1 MKKKY
6 VRILG
11 VVLTAVL
18 LATLVIGTAVV
29 PASAA
34 TLLWSR
40 VTPPGTVAATG
51 WAIAAVDNSV
61 IAVSPDGG
69 TLFAGDPV
77 GNTVYRSTN
86 GGTFWT
92 AATIG
97 LAADPVAMVVSP
109 QYESDLTLFVATATM
124 VYISTNGGVTFSQFT
139 AALAGTEVYTSLA
152 ISPTYQSDGL
162 LIAGTS
168 DGADDTFGDCYV
180 YGRPATFG
188 WVALALNEDVT
199 SVAFSPNFPTDAT
212 VLAVGSGEVAV
223 GTRLHASVN
232 FGAFDATIP
241 VAAINLATE
250 LGDADVAANAIVDS
264 DIALPSDYNGVSVLT
279 RRVYVSTVS
288 GVADD
293 VYRVTMNVPQ
303 ALGVLAD
310 VETLAFSGTIA
321 AGTLIGGAAAT
332 ANVYYCL
339 NPTATA
345 GWLWYPNT
353 TAPTGATNTR
363 VVLAPDFAT
372 SNRVYVG
379 TTGAESAVSVS
390 DDAGANFYQVGLIHT
405 TLSAIDDVVASPAY
419 ATDSTIFM
427 VTSDGAATTDS
438 LWKTVNGGTSWVRVL
453 NFVTTSDDAIV
464 RLSPDYATDQTVYF
478 AEQGAAAGDTSIR
491 KSANGGFSWAAATSP
506 VAIGDL
512 VVESATTIYVA
523 SAAAAGGVRK
533 SANSGWTWLTPP
545 AGLPASALI
554 SITQAPNGDILV
566 GTTANNVYR
575 STDAGV
581 TFLIV
586 GAVGVTAT
594 ATADI
599 VLAFDANYDTNSTIY
614 AGDAS
619 GGSAGVYR
627 FVIGTDTVWSQI
639 DGGMCASCEAIRVA
653 SDGTLY
659 ATDSTIAAAA
669 AGGIVR
675 SLAPTT
681 HILLVAATFEQ
692 VTFADG
698 LIDAETLQSLSIAE
712 GSNTLFAIDNSDGAT
727 LNRIYTYTDT
737 LSAVSPEMV
746 SPLPDA
752 VSPIPGGVALS
763 WGHVT
768 GATSYDYAVGT
779 RSDFIGATVTNVFAP
794 IVNANVANLANGV
807 TYYWRVRVNTPVLG
821 PYSEGR
827 AFGTQL
833 GAAGTISPVLRQPGE
848 WAGTTTDVSLTP
860 LFNWSDIAGAVGYRV
875 QVATDAAFSNIL
887 IDKVL
892 GNVTSLQ
899 SEEELAYSTT
909 YFWRV
914 KAVGVGTS
922 TDWSEAVGFTTMAK
936 PVEPPPPVVVQETPD
951 IVVDIPPTPEP
962 PAPVEVTPAWIYA
975 VIAVGAVLVIVVI
988 VLIVRTRRAV

>member
-11 VVLTAVL
+11 VALTAVL
-18 LATLVIGTAVV
+18 LATLVIGMAVV

-40 VTPPGTVAATG
+40 VSPPGTVAATG

-69 TLFAGDPV
+69 TIFAGDPV
-77 GNTVYRSTN
+77 NNTVYRSTN

-92 AATIG
+92 AATVG

-109 QYESDLTLFVATATM
+109 QYASDSTLFVATATM
-124 VYISTNGGVTFSQFT
+124 VYISTTGGVIFSQFT
-139 AALAGTEVYTSLA
+139 AALAGAEVYTSLA

-168 DGADDTFGDCYV
+168 DGGDDTFGDVYV

-188 WVALALNEDVT
+188 WVAMALNEDVT

-212 VLAVGSGEVAV
+212 VLAVGSLEAAV

-232 FGAFDATIP
+232 FAAFDATVP
-241 VAAINLATE
+241 VAAINLASE
-250 LGDADVAANAIVDS
+250 LGDADSANDIITSA
-264 DIALPSDYNGVSVLT
+264 IALPSDYNSVSMLT
-279 RRVYVSTVS
+279 RRAYVATVS
-288 GVADD
+288 GVVDD
-293 VYRVTMNVPQ
+293 AYRVTMATVQ

-321 AGTLIGGAAAT
+321 AGTLIGGASGT
-332 ANVYYCL
+332 ANVYYCF

-345 GWLWYPNT
+345 GWVWYPNT
-353 TAPTGATNTR
+353 MGPTGATNTQ

-379 TTGAESAVSVS
+379 TTGAESAVSIS
-390 DDAGANFYQVGLIHT
+390 DDGGANFYQVGLIHT

-419 ATDSTIFM
+419 ATDSTVFM
-427 VTSDGAATTDS
+427 MTSDGAATADS

-453 NFVTTSDDAIV
+453 NFVTTTGTGIV

-491 KSANGGFSWAAATSP
+491 KSANGGSSWAAATSP

-512 VVESATTIYVA
+512 VVESPTTIYIA
-523 SAAAAGGVRK
+523 NGAAAGGVRK
-533 SANSGWTWLTPP
+533 SANSGWTWLTPSG
-545 AGLPASALI
+545 GLPASALV
-554 SITQAPNGDILV
+554 SIAQAPNGDILV

-581 TFLIV
+581 LFLIV

-599 VLAFDANYDTNSTIY
+599 VLAFDANYDTNSTVY
-614 AGDAS
+614 AGDS
-619 GGSAGVYR
+619 TGGSAGVYR

-639 DGGMCASCEAIRVA
+639 DGGMCLSPEAIAVA

-659 ATDSTIAAAA
+659 AADSTIAAAA
-669 AGGIVR
+669 AGGVVR
-675 SLAPTT
+675 SLSPTT
-681 HILLVAATFEQ
+681 HILLVAGTFER
-692 VTFADG
+692 VTLGDG
-698 LIDAETLQSLSIAE
+698 LIDAERLQSLSITE
-712 GSNTLFAIDNSDGAT
+712 GSNTLFAIDNSDGAAA
-727 LNRIYTYTDT
+727 NRIYTYTDT
-737 LSAVSPEMV
+737 LSTVSPEMV
-746 SPLPDA
+746 APLPDA
-752 VSPIPGGVALS
+752 VSTIPAGVALS

-768 GATSYDYAVGT
+768 GATSYDYAWGL

-794 IVNANVANLANGV
+794 IVNATVAGLANGV

-833 GAAGTISPVLRQPGE
+833 GAAGTISPALRQPGE
-848 WAGTTTDVSLTP
+848 WAGTTTGVSLTP

-875 QVATDAAFSNIL
+875 QVATDAAFSGIL

-899 SEEELAYSTT
+899 SDEELEYSTT

-936 PVEPPPPVVVQETPD
+936 PVEPPPPVVIKDVPD
-951 IVVDIPPTPEP
+951 IVVDIPPTPAP
-962 PAPVEVTPAWIYA
+962 PAPIEVTPAWIYA